1 MRIAVIVDDDRI
13 WALSTWERTLP
24 LLTEKNLCPVGL
36 WVCPPALSHYK
47 GWKIH
52 RYYLNS
58 FGVLDF
64 TKLALFAEA
73 AMASRWFGALTDA
86 RPVSFKQLTHKHR
99 IYFDRCS
106 SPNDSRFIAW
116 IREQKIDILIIW
128 VGHILR
134 NEVLTA
140 PKVGTINRHAALL
153 PANRGLFPYFWARLK
168 GTQQGISFHE
178 VIREIDKGR
187 VLVQEEITESSSQRS
202 MIAFYWHVAQRYPRL
217 LLSAISSFAE
227 GRFLPCRTDVEDGYF
242 GLPTPDDVR
251 LFREKDGKVVLWR
264 DVIYGAKI

>member
-1 MRIAVIVDDDRI
+1 MRIAVICDDDRI

-24 LLTEKNLCPVGL
+24 QLTERDLCPVGL
-36 WVCPPALSHYK
+36 WVCPPALSRYK

-52 RYYLNS
+52 LYYLNS

-64 TKLALFAEA
+64 TKLALFAGA
-73 AMASRWFGALTDA
+73 AIVTRWFGALTDK
-86 RPVSFKQLTHKHR
+86 RSVSFKQLAQKHH

-116 IREQKIDILIIW
+116 IRDQKIDILIIW
-128 VGHILR
+128 VGHILE
-134 NEVLTA
+134 NEVLAA
-140 PKVGTINRHAALL
+140 PQVGTINRHAALL

-168 GTQQGISFHE
+168 GTRQGISFHE
-178 VIREIDKGR
+178 VVRGIDKGR
-187 VLVQEEITESSSQRS
+187 VLVQEEIIASSSQRS
-202 MIAFYWHVAQRYPRL
+202 MIAFYWHVAQRYPYL
-217 LLSAISSFAE
+217 LLSAISSLAE
-227 GRFLPCRTDVEDGYF
+227 SRFLLGRSDVEDGYF
-242 GLPTPDDVR
+242 GLPTPADVR